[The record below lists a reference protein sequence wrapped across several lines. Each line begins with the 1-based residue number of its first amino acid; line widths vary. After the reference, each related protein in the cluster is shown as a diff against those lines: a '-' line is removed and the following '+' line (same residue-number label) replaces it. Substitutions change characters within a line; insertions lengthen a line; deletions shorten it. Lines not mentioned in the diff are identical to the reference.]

1 MKRLWERG
9 FFSQNNQ
16 IEKFIN
22 KVADLKSACESDT
35 NIIKVSRLDKKTS
48 YILQK
53 TRNQNFARSRILK
66 QFSSDGI
73 D

>member
-1 MKRLWERG
+1 MKRLWERR

-35 NIIKVSRLDKKTS
+35 NIIKVSLLDKKHHIYFRRQEIKTS
-48 YILQK
+48 QEVAY
-53 TRNQNFARSRILK
+53 
-66 QFSSDGI
+66 
-73 D
+73 